1 MKRYKIFKRT
11 TSHWNSQT
19 NSCDVY
25 SDYFLKYPVTLF
37 GIVLWWT
44 TFCYVEYG
52 MGEQWRVAIATRV
65 AIYEKDEATL
75 LNRWNCEQNK
85 KVIEELKT

>member
-1 MKRYKIFKRT
+1 MKPYKIFKRT

-19 NSCDVY
+19 NRCDVY
-25 SDYFLKYPVTLF
+25 SDYFLKYPVKLF

-44 TFCYVEYG
+44 T
-52 MGEQWRVAIATRV
+52 GEQWGVV
-65 AIYEKDEATL
+65 IYEKDEATL

-85 KVIEELKT
+85 EVIEELKTQ